1 MNIYKKFLIDFKC
14 FFSAFFEITKNEFKD
29 KYKGTY
35 LGYFW
40 SLLNPA
46 IAVITTTFIFSNLF
60 NRNFFDFLLLI
71 MSGMVPWLYFS
82 NSVNHANASFQKNK
96 SLITKIFIP
105 KIFIPLSSVLVVTFD
120 SLITF
125 TFVVIIFGFIKGI
138 NISYLWIPF
147 IWFMLIIFTSSVCMI
162 FSLITIFFK
171 DFQFIVSVLLQALFF
186 LTPVIYEKDFLGE
199 KAQMFISL
207 NPLTFFIESLRNIIF
222 YNNFLFNLEAVLFI
236 FFTLIFFYFSLF
248 IFSKFEKIII
258 FKV

>member
-1 MNIYKKFLIDFKC
+1 MNIFKKFFLDFDN
-14 FFSAFFEITKNEFKD
+14 FFSAFFEITKNEFRD

-46 IAVITTTFIFSNLF
+46 IAIITTTFIFSNLF
-60 NRNFFDFLLLI
+60 NRDFFDFLLLI

-82 NSVNHANASFQKNK
+82 NSVNHANASFHKNK
-96 SLITKIFIP
+96 ALITKIFIP
-105 KIFIPLSSVLVVTFD
+105 KIFIPTSSVLVVTFD

-125 TFVVIIFGFIKGI
+125 SFVIVFFGFMKGI
-138 NISYLWIPF
+138 SLSFLWIPF
-147 IWFMLIIFTSSVCMI
+147 IWFMLIMFTMSVCII

-207 NPLTFFIESLRNIIF
+207 NPLTFFIESIRNIIF
-222 YNNFLFNLEAVLFI
+222 NHNFLFNLEASFFI
-236 FFTLIFFYFSLF
+236 IFTIVFFYFSLF
-248 IFSKFEKIII
+248 IFSKLEKLII
-258 FKV
+258 FKL